1 MRVKV
6 YLVGL
11 CVALGLGMST
21 PAQAQLVVADPG
33 GLTQRAL
40 LWVKEAEEFA
50 KQIAMAVQQYNML
63 KSAYDAVSGARN
75 LGDIFDNPILRQY
88 LPAEW
93 VEIYDR
99 VNKLGYNAMN
109 AAQREI
115 YAANKAFDACEHI
128 EDEDERLTC
137 EALAIQA
144 SVKKGLIVPAIQMT
158 AQRSLQIKQLMKK
171 MGETKDMKE
180 AAEIQGRI
188 SAENAQI
195 MNSQAEIMMFQIQA
209 DTEKE
214 LLEQRKREQISET
227 FSKRG
232 GIDPDQPLD

>member
-6 YLVGL
+6 YVMGVLM
-11 CVALGLGMST
+11 ALGLGMST
-21 PAQAQLVVADPG
+21 PAQAQIVVSDPG
-33 GLTQRAL
+33 SMAQRVL
-40 LWVKEAEEFA
+40 QWVVEAEQFVEQLA
-50 KQIAMAVQQYNML
+50 KMKLQYDML
-63 KSAYDAVSGARN
+63 KDAYDAATGARS
-75 LGDIFDNPILRQY
+75 LGDVFDNPLLRQY

-99 VNKLGYNAMN
+99 VNKLGYNAMTQ
-109 AAQREI
+109 AQREI
-115 YAANKAFDACEHI
+115 YQANQAFDACASTK
-128 EDEDERLTC
+128 DEEERLTC

-158 AQRSLQIKQLMKK
+158 AQRSLQIQALMKK

-188 SAENAQI
+188 DAENAQI
-195 MNSQAEIMMFQIQA
+195 ANSQAEIQMFQIRA

-214 LLEQRKREQISET
+214 LLEQRAREQNAET
-227 FSKRG
+227 FEKRG
-232 GIDPDQPLD
+232 GITPAPMNF

>member
-1 MRVKV
+1 V

-11 CVALGLGMST
+11 CMVFGLGVST
-21 PAQAQLVVADPG
+21 PAQAQVVVSDPTSI
-33 GLTQRAL
+33 TQRAL

-50 KQIAMAVQQYNML
+50 KQVAMAVQQYNML
-63 KSAYDAVSGARN
+63 KSAYEAATSARS
-75 LGDIFDNPILRQY
+75 LGDVFDNPLLRQY

-99 VNKLGYNAMN
+99 VNRLGYNAMT

-115 YAANKAFDACEHI
+115 YQANRAFDACASTK
-128 EDEDERLTC
+128 DEDERLTC

-188 SAENAQI
+188 DAENAQI
-195 MNSQAEIMMFQIQA
+195 ANAQAEIMMFQIQA

-214 LLEQRKREQISET
+214 LLEQKAREQNAKT
-227 FSKRG
+227 FEKRG
-232 GIDPDQPLD
+232 GITPIPIQF